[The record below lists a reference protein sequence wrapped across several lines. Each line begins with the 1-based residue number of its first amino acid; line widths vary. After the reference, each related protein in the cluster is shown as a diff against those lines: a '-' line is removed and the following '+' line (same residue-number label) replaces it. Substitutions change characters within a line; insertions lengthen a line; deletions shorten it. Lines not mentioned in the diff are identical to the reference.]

1 MDRVTKF
8 KLQFNK
14 KMVIDLDKG
23 SDKDKV
29 SDKYKSAEKD
39 KGSDKD
45 KS

>member
-29 SDKYKSAEKD
+29 SDKYNDFS
-39 KGSDKD
+39 SLNII
-45 KS
+45 S